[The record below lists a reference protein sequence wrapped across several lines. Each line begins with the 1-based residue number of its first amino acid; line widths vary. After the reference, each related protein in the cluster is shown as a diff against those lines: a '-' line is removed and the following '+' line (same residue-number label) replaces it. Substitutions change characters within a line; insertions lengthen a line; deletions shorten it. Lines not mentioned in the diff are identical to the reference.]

1 MTLIDTNVLIDLAT
15 NDPAWADWS
24 QHHLDMASLRGPLF
38 IDEIV
43 YAELSAGFG
52 HIEAL
57 NTFLADA
64 AIELTYL
71 PTPALF
77 LAGKAFARYRKAG
90 GPRSSILAD
99 FFIGAHAAIS
109 QMPLLTRDARKYQ
122 TYFPE
127 ITLIAP
133 LRD

>member
-15 NDPAWADWS
+15 DDSAWAEWS
-24 QHHLDMASLRGPLF
+24 QHQLDMASLRGPLF

-43 YAELSAGFG
+43 YAELSVGFG

-57 NTFLADA
+57 NAFLANA

-127 ITLIAP
+127 ITVIAP